1 MPLTTTIFER
11 DRRVYL
17 VGAVAPIQPS
27 PTEVDEYAFA
37 ANMKSTAPNTNI
49 VWMRGQ
55 YVEAEKANL
64 NGAEWASEELR
75 IKALT
80 PMLMPVTVM
89 HDPRTA
95 VGMIADTKL
104 LTPESAGVP
113 RSRIDTT
120 LGLWAHRF
128 PEVVEE
134 AVHNYQAGML
144 MQSMEC
150 MYSHYDCVECGQS
163 FPNLPERAERVNW
176 CSHLQA
182 TGSERAARRLRDI
195 TFTGTGLIFGS
206 RGAKGAYTEAHL
218 EVFQEEV
225 AEFHERA
232 NTDRGPSKRRKRNMA
247 LIEIE
252 QEKYDTLTAAAA
264 RVPVLVAEV
273 ATFKTE
279 AAKVPDLERKVE
291 TTEAEKVAAEAK
303 ATAAEDKVKEH
314 EETARTATL
323 ATERLSKLGT
333 GFNAKLG
340 EFTTARLKAQAG
352 TLSDEDWDARLQELE
367 EIAKVKRDDGTAAAA
382 TGKDDLF
389 TREEVA
395 RTAAP
400 AGGGNGA
407 APSPQARGA
416 VVTGL
421 LKQLTPKS

>member
-1 MPLTTTIFER
+1 MTKVLDRTVVFER

-17 VGAVAPIQPS
+17 VGSVAPISPS
-27 PTEVDEYAFA
+27 STEVSEYAFA
-37 ANMKSTAPNTNI
+37 ESMKGQAPNDNI
-49 VWMRGQ
+49 VWLRGQ
-55 YVEAEKANL
+55 YVEADRPNL
-64 NGAEWASEELR
+64 NGAEWANEELR

-95 VGMIADTKL
+95 VGLIADTKL
-104 LTPESAGVP
+104 LTPEGAGVP

-134 AVHNYQAGML
+134 AMHNYRSGAL

-150 MYSHYDCVECGQS
+150 SYSHYDCTECGMS
-163 FPNLPERAERVNW
+163 FPNLPGRAERVNW
-176 CSHLQA
+176 CSHLQE
-182 TGSERAARRLRDI
+182 TGKDRAARRLRDI

-232 NTDRGPSKRRKRNMA
+232 NTDRGPRKPRRKHHM
-247 LIEIE
+247 EIE
-252 QEKYDTLTAAAA
+252 DTKYDSLTTAAA
-264 RVPVLVAEV
+264 RVPDLESKLAD
-273 ATFKTE
+273 ALAE
-279 AAKVPDLERKVE
+279 AAKIPELERKLEAAE
-291 TTEAEKVAAEAK
+291 TAKVAAETAK
-303 ATAAEDKVKEH
+303 ADADKKIAEH
-314 EETARTATL
+314 EESARTATL
-323 ATERLSKLGT
+323 ATERLAKLGN

-340 EFTTARLKAQAG
+340 EFTKGRLTAQAG

-367 EIAKVKRDDGTAAAA
+367 ETAGVKRDDGTAAAEA
-382 TGKDDLF
+382 DADVL

-395 RTAAP
+395 RTAA
-400 AGGGNGA
+400 ANGGGT
-407 APSPQARGA
+407 PQSPQARQS
-416 VVTGL
+416 VVSGL
-421 LKQLTPKS
+421 VKQLTKTD